1 MSSDQRFSLLKG
13 ASGMISIFWILSKFY
28 PHTEKGFNIPYFIFK
43 DRVPP
48 RKKWPITM
56 NSMDMCYLS
65 FGGENYPVDSVFIC
79 MYIYLPSAPKNT
91 SIPLSVKNFLIVTHT
106 LQIYPLFSTEIF
118 PTRSLQVMK
127 KFFQQ
132 KVIPNHIVYIFK

>member
-1 MSSDQRFSLLKG
+1 
-13 ASGMISIFWILSKFY
+13 
-28 PHTEKGFNIPYFIFK
+28 
-43 DRVPP
+43 
-48 RKKWPITM
+48 M

-65 FGGENYPVDSVFIC
+65 FGGENYPVDSVFIY

-91 SIPLSVKNFLIVTHT
+91 SIPLSVKNFLIVTYT
-106 LQIYPLFSTEIF
+106 LQIYHLFSTEIF

-132 KVIPNHIVYIFK
+132 KAIPNHIVYILK